1 MTLATNPYRPCL
13 GTLVG
18 VSDLATDIKLFQ
30 VELDDPG
37 EREGFAYRP
46 GQFAFVSAFGVGE
59 APFCL
64 TSAPVRGPILEF
76 AVNKVGTVTSAL
88 HRLGEGDVVGVRGP
102 FGNWFP
108 LDEMKGK
115 DIILLGGG
123 IGGAPLRPVIH
134 SLLDNRKDYGKVT
147 ILWAARLP
155 SLLIFTEEFDD
166 WRAAPNTELYLTVDQ
181 GDETWADNVGL
192 ITELL
197 EKVAPSPKN
206 AMTITCGPPIM
217 IRFTMLTL
225 EKLGFTPDQMIITL
239 EAKMKCGMGK
249 CGRCNLGDKFVCTD
263 GPVFSHA
270 EVSQFLES
278 H

>member
-1 MTLATNPYRPCL
+1 LATNPYRPCL
-13 GTLVG
+13 GTVVG

-37 EREGFAYRP
+37 ERKGFAYRP

-64 TSAPVRGPILEF
+64 TSAPVRGPMLEF
-76 AVNKVGTVTSAL
+76 AVNRVGTVTSAL

-108 LDEMKGK
+108 MDEMKGK

-134 SLLDNRKDYGKVT
+134 TLLDNRKDYGKVT

-166 WRAAPNTELYLTVDQ
+166 WRAAPNTDLYLTVDE
-181 GDETWADNVGL
+181 GDETWTDNVGL

>member
-1 MTLATNPYRPCL
+1 MATNPYRPCL

-37 EREGFAYRP
+37 EQEGFAYRP

>member
-13 GTLVG
+13 GTVVG

-37 EREGFAYRP
+37 ERKGFAYRP

-64 TSAPVRGPILEF
+64 TSAPVRGPMLEF
-76 AVNKVGTVTSAL
+76 AVNRVGTVTSAL

-108 LDEMKGK
+108 MDEMKGK

-134 SLLDNRKDYGKVT
+134 TLLDNRKDYGKVT

-166 WRAAPNTELYLTVDQ
+166 WRAAPNTDLYLTVDE
-181 GDETWADNVGL
+181 GDETWTDNVGL